1 MLRQYPYGLSF
12 KILTVLVF
20 YISAISMMAYVSHD
34 DLVATENKIGIL
46 EYSYGIH
53 NVVLEARRF
62 EKNYFL
68 YGQKEALAENKR
80 MAHGQAL
87 KLVEIIGGALDAVWR
102 ESALIHC
109 DIKPGNILLGGDGAV
124 KLTDLGLA
132 RIAGS
137 AATPTGR

>member
-1 MLRQYPYGLSF
+1 MGIVDFGEHNGTL
-12 KILTVLVF
+12 F
-20 YISAISMMAYVSHD
+20 YVMEYVD
-34 DLVATENKIGIL
+34 GTNLADW
-46 EYSYGIH
+46 
-53 NVVLEARRF
+53 
-62 EKNYFL
+62 
-68 YGQKEALAENKR
+68 LAENKR

-137 AATPTGR
+137 AATREPSECIEGTPTYIAPEQIEGREPDCRSDI